1 MWERVMREYREDRED
16 REDREKNPPPKPPA
30 RAMTREEREEI
41 SDRAM
46 LEGLHEAIAER
57 HFQHTAPAAWA
68 RVFEPGRFPASSSK
82 RWRSSRCATFEE
94 FQEVGTPTPKIR
106 QPSVDPRP
114 PATAPLVVTLAR
126 CREAADGLSGRLGR
140 REAALARVIV

>member
-68 RVFEPGRFPASSSK
+68 RVFEPGRYP
-82 RWRSSRCATFEE
+82 RLHL
-94 FQEVGTPTPKIR
+94 VGKQRAGCVGEARFKGRYHPHLIR
-106 QPSVDPRP
+106 D
-114 PATAPLVVTLAR
+114 AGKT
-126 CREAADGLSGRLGR
+126 E
-140 REAALARVIV
+140 